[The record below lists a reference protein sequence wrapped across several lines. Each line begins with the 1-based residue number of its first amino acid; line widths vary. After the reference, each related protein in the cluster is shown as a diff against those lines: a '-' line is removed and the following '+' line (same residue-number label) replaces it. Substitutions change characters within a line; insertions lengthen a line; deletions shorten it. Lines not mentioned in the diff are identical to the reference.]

1 MTVLTETFTLANGNP
16 IPKIGFGTWQIPN
29 GAPAYDSVAAALA
42 AGYRHIDT
50 ARAYGNEASVA
61 EAIRDSGIPREQI
74 YLTTKLPAEVK
85 TYQGAIDSFEVTMDA
100 LAEQYVDLYLIHAP
114 WPWGQRGTDH
124 SAGNAEA
131 WRAMEETL
139 DSGRTKAIGVSNF
152 SVSDL
157 EKLAATAR
165 ETPQVNQIRWFIGH
179 TQDDVVA
186 YGKQHGILTEAY
198 SPLATGAL
206 IDNADLQAIADK
218 YGKTVAQVAI
228 RYALQKDTLPLPKT
242 TTPSRIVENADVD
255 FELSAADVSYLDGLE
270 NVTR

>member
-1 MTVLTETFTLANGNP
+1 MPSPSN
-16 IPKIGFGTWQIPN
+16 
-29 GAPAYDSVAAALA
+29 
-42 AGYRHIDT
+42 
-50 ARAYGNEASVA
+50 
-61 EAIRDSGIPREQI
+61 
-74 YLTTKLPAEVK
+74 
-85 TYQGAIDSFEVTMDA
+85 
-100 LAEQYVDLYLIHAP
+100 YVDLYLIHAP
-114 WPWGQRGTDH
+114 WPWAPARHGSLRRQRRGVARHGGDPRQR
-124 SAGNAEA
+124 ARQGDRRLELQRERPREA
-131 WRAMEETL
+131 RR
-139 DSGRTKAIGVSNF
+139 D
-152 SVSDL
+152 
-157 EKLAATAR
+157 AR

-179 TQDDVVA
+179 TQDDVVE

-255 FELSAADVSYLDGLE
+255 FELSADDVTYLDGLE